1 MVKVSAISRDPLID
15 EFVEMAASARC
26 HVPYNPQSYFVS
38 GGPGNVI
45 YTTSGSKVG
54 CEHALLAI
62 CDVLRGSSGMVNADA
77 GSVLE
82 CTLCDFSIR
91 VQADY
96 DLHVRYAHLSD
107 SDSDSSR
114 TVYDAVMDAALA
126 LGAEEKF
133 VDKRFIVAFCSGLA
147 FSKKELLRAIDEW
160 VSPLDVFTE
169 NDAGM
174 VKIRHDQR
182 GAVG

>member
-26 HVPYNPQSYFVS
+26 HVPYIPQSYFVS
-38 GGPGNVI
+38 GGPGNLI
-45 YTTSGSKVG
+45 YTTSESKVG

-82 CTLCDFSIR
+82 CTLCDFWIR

-96 DLHVRYAHLSD
+96 ESKSRIEYTLELSLHQHLPFLRNRAGRRKSPREHARSRPSTPRSCISD
-107 SDSDSSR
+107 FQVHSRSNSEEYRERDS
-114 TVYDAVMDAALA
+114 V
-126 LGAEEKF
+126 
-133 VDKRFIVAFCSGLA
+133 
-147 FSKKELLRAIDEW
+147 
-160 VSPLDVFTE
+160 
-169 NDAGM
+169 
-174 VKIRHDQR
+174 QR
-182 GAVG
+182 